1 LPDYSVIA
9 DVSATLQA
17 ALTSAFQPL
26 DAVAPPIA
34 EVSDLQGNISTN
46 PARVTIFLFEAVE
59 DPSAKN
65 RARPRLVPPPAAPP
79 NLVYSQK
86 PPMALLLRYMFTPWS
101 GDRMTDH
108 RLLGRTLQVF
118 YDDAIVSGL
127 ALQGGLS
134 GTNQALK
141 ITLSPLTLE
150 ERARVWYA
158 IEKPYR
164 LSITYEVRVV
174 NLDPIKVDSVVAVSQ
189 RTNRYV
195 EPDFVQ

>member
-1 LPDYSVIA
+1 MEWRPNDRS
-9 DVSATLQA
+9 
-17 ALTSAFQPL
+17 P
-26 DAVAPPIA
+26 VA
-34 EVSDLQGNISTN
+34 
-46 PARVTIFLFEAVE
+46 
-59 DPSAKN
+59 
-65 RARPRLVPPPAAPP
+65 
-79 NLVYSQK
+79 
-86 PPMALLLRYMFTPWS
+86 
-101 GDRMTDH
+101 
-108 RLLGRTLQVF
+108 GRNLQVF

-164 LSITYEVRVV
+164 LSIMYEVRVV

-195 EPDFVQ
+195 EPDLVR